1 MEKVILFGCGNYAK
15 QKISSI
21 RKQYEIIGCIDNA
34 VKPGL
39 ASEFEGI
46 VVKNTTEIDTFASDS
61 KIVLLS
67 FKWFEMFQQLDKANV
82 DSNRILFGALFT
94 PYLDEVEKLLNENNV
109 KIVPI
114 KSAIKIQTNNN
125 EVNCYTKS
133 EFDKCIR
140 EEIIQT
146 SASCKALTNLPLQ
159 PISRRFGAEFGTPI
173 DRIYIERFIR
183 INSEFIKGTVME
195 IAEDK
200 YSQKYEPQIDQ
211 LQILHV
217 NGWGKDVIKGNFET
231 GEGIV
236 ANSVD
241 CLICTQTLLMIYDL
255 DNSIKN
261 IYALL
266 KEGGTALITV
276 PGITQISMY
285 DYRNWGQYWS
295 FTEMSFRRLL
305 EKYFLPS
312 DIDIKIYGNVK
323 TAIGFLYGIC
333 AEEYSERDID
343 YTDNQYQVLIGA
355 RVTKKDCA
363 SDVGKVRKEELWK
376 K

>member
-1 MEKVILFGCGNYAK
+1 MEKAIIFGCGNYAK
-15 QKISSI
+15 QKLGSV
-21 RKQYEIIGCIDNA
+21 RKHYEIVGCIDNA

-39 ASEFEGI
+39 EKEFEGI
-46 VVKNTTEIDTFASDS
+46 VVRNPIEIDSFGSDS

-67 FKWFEMFQQLDKANV
+67 FKWFEMFQQLNKANV
-82 DSNRILFGALFT
+82 DRDRLLFGALFS
-94 PYLDEVEKLLNENNV
+94 PYLDEVEKLYNENN
-109 KIVPI
+109 
-114 KSAIKIQTNNN
+114 IKIIPIENALKIQINNK
-125 EVNCYTKS
+125 EVNCYKKS

-140 EEIIQT
+140 EEIVRT
-146 SASCKALTNLPLQ
+146 SASCKALTDLPLQ

-183 INSEFIKGTVME
+183 INSKYIKGTVME

-231 GEGIV
+231 GEGII

-255 DNSIKN
+255 DNSVKN

-295 FTEMSFRRLL
+295 FTEKSFRRLL
-305 EKYFLPS
+305 EKYFSPS
-312 DIDIKIYGNVK
+312 DIEIKIYGNVK

-343 YTDNQYQVLIGA
+343 YSDSQYQVLIGA
-355 RVTKKDCA
+355 RVTKKAC
-363 SDVGKVRKEELWK
+363 DVDVNKG
-376 K
+376 